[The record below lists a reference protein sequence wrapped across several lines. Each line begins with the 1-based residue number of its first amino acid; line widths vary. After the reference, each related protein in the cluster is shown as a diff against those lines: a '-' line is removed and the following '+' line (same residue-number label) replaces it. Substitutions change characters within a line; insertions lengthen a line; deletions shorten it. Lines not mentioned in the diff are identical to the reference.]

1 MKIKSHSDFWA
12 GLMFTVVGVVFAFG
26 AMSYNVGSAAKM
38 GPGYFPLMLGVLLAV
53 LGAIVTLTALTVE
66 TPDGS
71 PVAAFDWRSL
81 ALTLGA
87 VCLFAFLLLKMGL
100 VIALIT
106 LVIVSSLADHA
117 FSWKGT
123 LINTLILVVLCLAVF
138 VYGLKLQFP
147 IWPPFIG

>member
-12 GLMFTVVGVVFAFG
+12 GLMFTVVGVIFAFG
-26 AMSYNVGSAAKM
+26 AMSYNIGSAAKM
-38 GPGYFPLMLGVLLAV
+38 GPGYFPLMLGVLLAI
-53 LGAIVTLTALTVE
+53 LGAVVTLTALTVE
-66 TPDGS
+66 TPDGN
-71 PVAAFDWRSL
+71 PIAKFDWRSL

-100 VIALIT
+100 VVALIT

-123 LINTLILVVLCLAVF
+123 LINTVVLTVLCLAVF

-147 IWPPFIG
+147 IWPTFIG